1 MNWDQFFATLRNWA
15 TTFGVRLLIS
25 IVLLVVSFALINR
38 LARAVAARGE
48 KRHADGK
55 QKIDETI
62 CRTVSYIVKVGL
74 KVLVVL
80 MLVSY
85 LGIDTT
91 AVSALIASLGVGV
104 GLAVN
109 GTLSNFAGGV
119 LLLFTRPFRDGDF
132 IAAGGYEGTVEDIFI
147 CNTKIRTNDNKVVY
161 LPNGKLSTSEITN
174 YSEKPTRRVD
184 LTFSISYGDDFA
196 RAADIIRS
204 VAAADPLVLADPA
217 PRARVTRHG
226 ESSVDLFTT
235 VWCKT
240 ADYWEVYFNMN
251 EGVKRAFDENG
262 ISIPFPQMDV
272 HHDR

>member
-1 MNWDQFFATLRNWA
+1 MNWDQFLATLRNWA

-25 IVLLVVSFALINR
+25 MVLLVASFALINC
-38 LARAVAARGE
+38 LTRAVAARVE
-48 KRHADGK
+48 KRRAEGK

-74 KVLVVL
+74 KVLVVI

-91 AVSALIASLGVGV
+91 AVSALIASLGVGI

-119 LLLFTRPFRDGDF
+119 LLLCTRPFRDGDF

-217 PRARVTRHG
+217 PCARVTRHG

-240 ADYWEVYFNMN
+240 ADYWDVYFNMN

-272 HHDR
+272 HLDR